1 MTEIA
6 LGTLVIITL
15 VLLLT
20 LMVTGA
26 RAIFLPS
33 TPVEITVNGS
43 TTVAGATGQKLLT
56 ILNDGGIPVPSAC
69 AGAGT
74 CGLCR
79 VKTGEGAGDALPT
92 EMARLSRKDLKEGMR
107 LACQV
112 VVRQPLSVEVPEGI
126 LAAESWD
133 CTVLS
138 NTMLAPLIK
147 ELVLEVPQGKDFAF
161 RAGAFVQVEA
171 PPYSLAFADIEVAE
185 THEKAWATLGWRKLK
200 AAASESTA
208 RAYSVANT
216 PADKGRIVLN
226 IRLAVPPPGA
236 QDHVPPGIVSSYLF
250 GLRPGDGVTVAGP
263 FGDFHAMETDR
274 EMIFIGGGVGMAPL
288 RAIIFD
294 RLERLATSRKM
305 SFWYGA
311 RSAADIFYKERFD
324 ALAEKHPNFRWTVAL
339 SEPAPEDEWSGL
351 IGFIHDVVFSSY
363 LERHPA
369 PENCE
374 YYLCGP
380 PLMIQAV
387 LAMLEDIGVEADSI
401 FNDDFGI

>member
-6 LGTLVIITL
+6 LGTLLIVALII
-15 VLLLT
+15 LLT
-20 LMVTGA
+20 LLVTGA
-26 RAIFLPS
+26 RAVLQPS
-33 TPVEITVNGS
+33 TPVDIRVNEA
-43 TTVAGATGQKLLT
+43 TTVGGATGQKLLN

-79 VKTGEGAGDALPT
+79 VKTGAGAGAALPI
-92 EMARLSRKDLKEGMR
+92 EKARLSRRDLKEGMR

-112 VVRQPLSVEVPEGI
+112 VVRQALSVEVPEGI
-126 LAAESWD
+126 LTAESWD

-138 NTMLAPLIK
+138 NAMLAPLIK
-147 ELVLEVPQGKDFAF
+147 ELVLEVPLGHEFTF

-171 PPYSLAFADIEVAE
+171 PPYQLDFSEIDVAE
-185 THEKAWATLGWRKLK
+185 PHETTWATLGWRKLK
-200 AAASESTA
+200 ATAGEPTA

-226 IRLAVPPPGA
+226 IRLALPPPGA
-236 QDHVPPGIVSSYLF
+236 EDHVPPGIVSSYLF
-250 GLRPGDGVTVAGP
+250 GLRPGDSVAVAGP
-263 FGDFHAMETDR
+263 FGDFHVLESER
-274 EMIFIGGGVGMAPL
+274 EMVFIGGGVGMAPL
-288 RAIIFD
+288 RAMIFD
-294 RLERLATSRKM
+294 QLEQRTTTRRI
-305 SFWYGA
+305 SFWYGG
-311 RSAADIFYKERFD
+311 RSAADIFYKESFD
-324 ALAEKHPNFRWTVAL
+324 ALAEKHPNFSWSVAL
-339 SEPAPEDEWSGL
+339 SEAAPEDNWSGPT
-351 IGFIHDVVFSSY
+351 GFIHDVAFSNY